1 MRDGFDFYVEP
12 QFDEN
17 EGEDFVA
24 EDRPSPEEVRAF
36 WDEVRPYE
44 VEAPF

>member
-24 EDRPSPEEVRAF
+24 EDRPSPEEVKAF
-36 WDEVRPYE
+36 WDEVRPCS